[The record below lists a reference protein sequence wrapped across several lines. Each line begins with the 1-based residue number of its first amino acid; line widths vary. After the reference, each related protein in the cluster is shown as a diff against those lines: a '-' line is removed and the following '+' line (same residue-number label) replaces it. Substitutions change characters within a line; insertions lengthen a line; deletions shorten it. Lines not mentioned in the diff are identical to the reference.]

1 MTAEFDRPYMSFV
14 LPLMETRLCYPCQS
28 LLHLISSGLQ
38 QAHSAVIS
46 FEACSSLVLL

>member
-1 MTAEFDRPYMSFV
+1 MKDDGGLRQALYDFRATPHGDQVV
-14 LPLMETRLCYPCQS
+14 LPMPIALARS
-28 LLHLISSGLQ
+28 DLQ